1 MLKKIFL
8 LVFLVL
14 SAPTL
19 QAQEVFWGFGEDD
32 RELIIPP
39 ECDNSLEAEELF
51 ETGMRLLDETGY
63 AKQGAPYCLMAAA
76 LDNHIEAQYEV
87 ARLYHKGILLPK
99 SDLAAYKWATL
110 AALNGHRE
118 ADLLGAGIEQFMSI
132 QDIEASTK
140 SLTSLIPVIAQN
152 TQERLQAE
160 LDKQNKLKAEIA
172 FTKKDIADLKMFGKI
187 MPRTIEETV
196 ATVNQN
202 AQTMPAKDTSVST
215 KMISSKSVLG
225 QARENRE
232 ERAKPNES
240 IFSQQDLDNAPMPS
254 TI

>member
-1 MLKKIFL
+1 MLKKIL
-8 LVFLVL
+8 LLSFLVL
-14 SAPTL
+14 SAPAL

-32 RELIIPP
+32 RELIVPP

-51 ETGMRLLDETGY
+51 EIGMRLLEETGY
-63 AKQGAPYCLMAAA
+63 AKQGAPYCIMAAA
-76 LDNHIEAQYEV
+76 LDNHVEAQYEV

-110 AALNGHRE
+110 AALNGHHE
-118 ADLLGAGIEQFMSI
+118 ADLLGANLEQFMSI

-152 TQERLQAE
+152 TQEKLQAE
-160 LDKQNKLKAEIA
+160 VEKQEKLKAEIEFA
-172 FTKKDIADLKMFGKI
+172 KKDIADLKKFGKI
-187 MPRTIEETV
+187 MPREEIAPPSPV
-196 ATVNQN
+196 SG
-202 AQTMPAKDTSVST
+202 AKTESVKKS
-215 KMISSKSVLG
+215 SSKSVLG

-240 IFSQQDLDNAPMPS
+240 IFSEQDLENAPMPS